1 MAATAPLRLQQVN
14 LLNTGL
20 IPKRESFTARHIL
33 VWSIIALMAMGV
45 LGWWTSVETGKL
57 RREVAANAARLA
69 ADSAVALKPRLP
81 GGEVAPTPQEIAALE
96 QAWQSMKSQR
106 DARQGARDLLK
117 RGLASTDDGPSALL
131 RRIATTLPDAAWLT
145 EVRVA
150 GERID
155 LAGKSL
161 DAAAIDA
168 WLEQLRTSGFLA
180 DKPMPTLRIE
190 RTDAPA
196 PSGGVLP
203 VFVFGIAAALAVPFA
218 EEGARQ

>member
-1 MAATAPLRLQQVN
+1 MAAVAPLRLQQVN

-33 VWSIIALMAMGV
+33 VWSVIALVAMGV

-57 RREVAANAARLA
+57 RREVAENAARLA
-69 ADSAVALKPRLP
+69 AESAFALKPRLP

-96 QAWQSMKSQR
+96 QAWQARKSELEASR
-106 DARQGARDLLK
+106 GARELLK
-117 RGLASTDDGPSALL
+117 RGLAGPDDGPSALL
-131 RRIATTLPDAAWLT
+131 RLIARTLPDAAWLT

-150 GERID
+150 GERFD
-155 LAGKSL
+155 VSGKSL
-161 DAAAIDA
+161 DAAVVNA
-168 WLEQLRTSGFLA
+168 WLEQLRASGFLA
-180 DKPMPTLRIE
+180 EKPMPALRIE

-203 VFVFGIAAALAVPFA
+203 VFVFSISAALAVPFA
-218 EEGARQ
+218 EEGVRP